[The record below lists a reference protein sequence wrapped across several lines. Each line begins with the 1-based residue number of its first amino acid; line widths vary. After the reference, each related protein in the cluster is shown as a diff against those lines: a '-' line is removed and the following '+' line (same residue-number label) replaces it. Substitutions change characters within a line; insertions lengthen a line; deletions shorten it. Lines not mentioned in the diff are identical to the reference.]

1 LRIVPCL
8 EFPANVSWLCDWCL
22 YKSICPDDVSELD
35 IHVLARIL
43 KNKEWAEEELSM
55 LKGFWEMEKSYRLSV
70 SKK

>member
-1 LRIVPCL
+1 
-8 EFPANVSWLCDWCL
+8 L
-22 YKSICPDDVSELD
+22 YKSICPDDVVSELD

>member
-1 LRIVPCL
+1 
-8 EFPANVSWLCDWCL
+8 L